1 MFLWLWLGPTKSNY
15 LNLVGIALT
24 LVGVPLQ
31 VWDARRIGRPGYPW
45 KLGITLAALNLVMWK
60 DLLYRERYDGPLG
73 KSDRAF
79 CFGVIGA
86 GVATGLLP
94 ALWINL
100 LLSLLLAHPVRLA
113 FHSA

>member
-1 MFLWLWLGPTKSNY
+1 M
-15 LNLVGIALT
+15 
-24 LVGVPLQ
+24 
-31 VWDARRIGRPGYPW
+31 
-45 KLGITLAALNLVMWK
+45 
-60 DLLYRERYDGPLG
+60 G

-100 LLSLLLAHPVRLA
+100 LLGLILALLLYTLYNRVRRGLA
-113 FHSA
+113 EAV